1 MIKIV
6 WGRLNEKIHN
16 KVISCFLSL
25 ASFISFF
32 YSGNAAAQN
41 PKTFMWKVQSKTTT
55 VYVLGSA
62 HLMKKEIYP
71 LNRKIED
78 AFEKSS
84 ILAVEANINDIA
96 KIDMQRL
103 VSSAF
108 YQGDDTLERHVSKE
122 TYKLLKKETMP
133 LGIPIELIN
142 KQKPWFLALTL
153 ESMELMKLGF
163 NPQYGIDHYF
173 LKKTAGKK
181 KIVEIESI
189 DYQLSLLSGFSDSD
203 QELFLLY
210 TLKDLKTLQRE
221 TDKLL
226 RAWRTGDVKSME
238 EIALKAGEDRRLTR
252 IFEKLYYERNLAMSS
267 KIEEFL
273 RTKETYF
280 VVVGAGHL
288 VGDKGIIDLLK
299 RKGYLVEQI

>member
-1 MIKIV
+1 MRKSTT
-6 WGRLNEKIHN
+6 RLLA
-16 KVISCFLSL
+16 VFLVL
-25 ASFISFF
+25 LLFISFF